1 MTEDKQQP
9 EWIVSSSPH
18 AHSGDSVRRI
28 MLTVLIALA
37 PALAAS
43 IKFFG
48 WNAVRLVTTCV
59 DLLPLK
65 RARGSSW
72 GVILASAISAR
83 SYQRYWL
90 SICRRS
96 CRLDGGD

>member
-59 DLLPLK
+59 LTCVAAEA
-65 RARGSSW
+65 ARGSSW
-72 GVILASAISAR
+72 A
-83 SYQRYWL
+83 
-90 SICRRS
+90 
-96 CRLDGGD
+96 